1 MVHRFTSLRHSL
13 EKLQEAEYFLAGLAA
28 ANGLEF
34 QFNLNAFLSA
44 CRSTTFTLQKSMSGV
59 GDFATWYGDRQ
70 KEMKA
75 DPALSFFLELRNIS
89 QHEGPV
95 SYVGGAMLGTHQWS
109 YRFAGNREAVPLA
122 LVGVDVGAACA
133 DHLVKLANLLQGVVQ
148 AFPFASCAANAVS
161 PAGMEQLG
169 FSLADVGE
177 AIGLPAAYVEAG
189 ADIPVAEKLRILA
202 REFEPLDADTL
213 ARLAR
218 GEFRRD
224 GEPVMVFRSSG
235 DDLTDVVAGMIEGR
249 VGSSLDPRQV
259 FVAAI
264 ARRIDDLDR
273 R

>member
-1 MVHRFTSLRHSL
+1 MAHRFTSLRHPL
-13 EKLQEAEYFLAGLAA
+13 EKLQEAEYFLGGLVASNA
-28 ANGLEF
+28 LEF

-44 CRSTTFTLQKSMSGV
+44 CRSTTFTLQKSLAGV
-59 GDFATWYGDRQ
+59 GSFDAWYRARQ
-70 KEMKA
+70 TEMRA
-75 DPALSFFLELRNIS
+75 DPALAFFLELRNIS

-95 SYVGGAMLGTHQWS
+95 GYVGGAMLRTDQWS
-109 YRFAGNREAVPLA
+109 YRFAGNREAVPPA

-148 AFPFASCAANAVS
+148 AFPFASCPANAVS

-189 ADIPVAEKLRILA
+189 ADIAVAEKLRILA
-202 REFEPLDADTL
+202 REFEPLDVDTL

-218 GEFRRD
+218 GEFQRD

-235 DDLTDVVAGMIEGR
+235 DDLTDIMAGMIEGR
-249 VGSSLDPRQV
+249 AGSPLDPRQV

-264 ARRIDDLDR
+264 AKRIDGLDR